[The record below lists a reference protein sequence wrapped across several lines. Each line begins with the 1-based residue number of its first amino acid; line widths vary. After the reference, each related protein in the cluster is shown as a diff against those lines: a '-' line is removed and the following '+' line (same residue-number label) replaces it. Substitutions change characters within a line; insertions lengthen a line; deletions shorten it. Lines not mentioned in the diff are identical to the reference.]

1 MKRFFIIEVI
11 IKERFG
17 GKWKFISGEI
27 LFKSNK
33 ISECENFLRSHK
45 SQIYLDSNM
54 TSREYFYHEINRAE
68 EYNLRK
74 IKLFINRDTITKSIF
89 NNHYE
94 LYQELNQY
102 LRKQKLE
109 NIL

>member
-1 MKRFFIIEVI
+1 MKKYIIIELI

-27 LFKSNK
+27 LFNSNNLLD
-33 ISECENFLRSHK
+33 CEYFLK
-45 SQIYLDSNM
+45 EYNIFFNSQLDSHI
-54 TSREYFYHEINRAE
+54 YFYGDINRPG
-68 EYNLRK
+68 EYNLKK
-74 IKLFINRDTITKSIF
+74 IKLVINKETIRKSIF

-102 LRKQKLE
+102 LRKQKIK